1 MSVVNFDAM
10 LATKFETNQ
19 DKTEDEI
26 QFFMWQNAE
35 RQEGERK
42 KEKDGERLR
51 GIEIEKTLGRTKGSR
66 EA

>member
-1 MSVVNFDAM
+1 M

-19 DKTEDEI
+19 NTTEDEI
-26 QFFMWQNAE
+26 QFFIWQNTE
-35 RQEGERK
+35 GQEGERKRRK

-51 GIEIEKTLGRTKGSR
+51 RIETEKTLGRTKGSR

>member
-1 MSVVNFDAM
+1 M

-26 QFFMWQNAE
+26 QFFMWQNTE

-51 GIEIEKTLGRTKGSR
+51 GTEIEKTLGRTKGSR

>member
-1 MSVVNFDAM
+1 M

-19 DKTEDEI
+19 NATEAEI
-26 QFFMWQNAE
+26 QFFMWQNTE
-35 RQEGERK
+35 GQEGERKRRK

-51 GIEIEKTLGRTKGSR
+51 GIEKEKTLGRTKGSR

>member
-1 MSVVNFDAM
+1 M

-35 RQEGERK
+35 RQEGERE

-51 GIEIEKTLGRTKGSR
+51 GTEIEKTLGRTKGSR

>member
-1 MSVVNFDAM
+1 M

-51 GIEIEKTLGRTKGSR
+51 GTEIEKTLGRTKGSR